1 LLKKVSLEKELKCIE
16 LYVAVSWTSSFD
28 NTDLIKEK
36 YGFLELIYSEK
47 YFDEDTGENFIKE
60 DFVLDLKE

>member
-1 LLKKVSLEKELKCIE
+1 M
-16 LYVAVSWTSSFD
+16 
-28 NTDLIKEK
+28 IKEK

-60 DFVLDLKE
+60 DFVLDLKEWTEEEFPYEKHFSDRRQERALSSHYNQKR